1 MEEIGRDRYWEL
13 TTGLRQEKLSL
24 QGYNLA
30 SFKQIIKIQISGV
43 SFSRLLSDLRTS
55 WTLVS
60 IYSSREHNTSMAPSK
75 IQEFI
80 RVLGFCGFL

>member
-13 TTGLRQEKLSL
+13 TTGLRQAKLLL

-30 SFKQIIKIQISGV
+30 SFKQIIKGQISGA
-43 SFSRLLSDLRTS
+43 SFSRWLSDLCTS
-55 WTLVS
+55 WTLVA

-75 IQEFI
+75 IQKLI